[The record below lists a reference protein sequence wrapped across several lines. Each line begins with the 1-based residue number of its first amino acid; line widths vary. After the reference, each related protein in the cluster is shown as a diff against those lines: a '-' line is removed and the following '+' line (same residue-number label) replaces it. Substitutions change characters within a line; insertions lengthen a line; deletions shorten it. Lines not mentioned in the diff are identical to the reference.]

1 MNQMKLKTRNA
12 AFWLKGFAWLLL
24 IMFLFTIASRAADS
38 FTVAKVN
45 VVSPSERKL
54 QYSVLVEG
62 RIEKNREI
70 SVLTYPD
77 LLVKSIWVNEGQRVK
92 KGELLA
98 KLDKGSLKEQIDKI
112 EDEKRSLE
120 LEDAAAEA
128 NRRQEQRK
136 QQQGLARAKNDYV
149 QTKKKNETS
158 FARAKKE
165 LEKARERLERQKKK
179 GKGQGE
185 NSVAALRAV
194 LEEKRKA
201 YQELKEAGKAE
212 EQAAKRAIEDAMPD
226 VTADNSTAIHQISI
240 KNLNKQLQK
249 LQEVKKQKGKILAPA
264 DGVITE
270 VLVSVGQ
277 RTPDSGIFNM
287 TDDSAGLKFVGQLT
301 KEDVKYVSTGDTV
314 TIHTAEKEEEVS
326 VTSLEMDESRE
337 FMDITALLPAK
348 SFSLGETAS
357 LRVVQESERYS
368 CTVPLTAVY
377 QDASK
382 AYVYLV
388 QQEDTILGKQEVA
401 RKIEITVLEKNDAYA
416 ALEPDVLDSGSR
428 IIADTDRF
436 VESGDRVRTKE
447 GE

>member
-149 QTKKKNETS
+149 QTKKKNEMS

>member
-54 QYSVLVEG
+54 QYSVLAEG

-165 LEKARERLERQKKK
+165 LEKAKERLERQKKK

-226 VTADNSTAIHQISI
+226 VTVDNSTAIHQISI

-416 ALEPDVLDSGSR
+416 ALKPDVLDSGSR

-436 VESGDRVRTKE
+436 VESGDRVRIKE

>member
-54 QYSVLVEG
+54 QYSVLAEG

-149 QTKKKNETS
+149 QTKKKNEMS

-165 LEKARERLERQKKK
+165 LEKAKERLERQKKK

-201 YQELKEAGKAE
+201 YQELKEVGKAE

-226 VTADNSTAIHQISI
+226 VTVDNSTAIHQISI

-377 QDASK
+377 KDASK

>member
-1 MNQMKLKTRNA
+1 MNEMKLKTRNA
-12 AFWLKGFAWLLL
+12 AFWLKGLAWLLL

-38 FTVAKVN
+38 FTVAKVS

-54 QYSVLVEG
+54 QYSVIAEG

-70 SVLTYPD
+70 SVLTCPD

-98 KLDKGSLKEQIDKI
+98 KLDNGSLKEQIDKI

-136 QQQGLARAKNDYV
+136 QQQGLARAKNDYA

-165 LEKARERLERQKKK
+165 LEKAKERLERQKKK

-226 VTADNSTAIHQISI
+226 VIVDNSTAIHQISI

-277 RTPDSGIFNM
+277 RTPDSVIFNM
-287 TDDSAGLKFVGQLT
+287 TDDSAGLKFVGQLA
-301 KEDVKYVSTGDTV
+301 KEEAKYVSPGDTV
-314 TIHTAEKEEEVS
+314 TIHTAEKEEEVL

-416 ALEPDVLDSGSR
+416 ALEPDVLDNGSR
-428 IIADTDRF
+428 IVADTDRF